1 MSQTVATTLKI
12 IGIIIAILV
21 LYFIRDVV
29 GYLLLAF
36 VFASALKPGVDFLEK
51 KKVPRALSA
60 VLISFL
66 FLMFW
71 GTLVYIVFPPL
82 ISEIQN
88 FISNLPQYW
97 ENFLEW
103 IPRAQDWLE
112 TIPFGQNIE
121 NTINQS
127 LQGLSKAVG
136 SVVGAVYGFFGQL
149 FDFLF
154 ILIVAFYL
162 LIEKNV
168 GDRFSQIF
176 FAKEDQIKRK
186 ISKYWNLAEKIAG
199 VGAGLYFP
207 WNYCRHIGLYW
218 SFNLGNKICFNFS
231 SFSRGFRNYSFL
243 DQCLLV

>member
-1 MSQTVATTLKI
+1 M
-12 IGIIIAILV
+12 
-21 LYFIRDVV
+21 YFIRDVV

-136 SVVGAVYGFFGQL
+136 SVVGAVYGFLVNYLIF
-149 FDFLF
+149 FLF
-154 ILIVAFYL
+154 
-162 LIEKNV
+162 
-168 GDRFSQIF
+168 
-176 FAKEDQIKRK
+176 
-186 ISKYWNLAEKIAG
+186 
-199 VGAGLYFP
+199 
-207 WNYCRHIGLYW
+207 
-218 SFNLGNKICFNFS
+218 
-231 SFSRGFRNYSFL
+231 
-243 DQCLLV
+243 